1 MTAQIVQTIASELC
15 SIRSPYHA
23 FVHSEGKIVI
33 YNSSAEDEL
42 ATCSL
47 AGHDLTS
54 MVTTDQGI
62 FIGTT
67 KGTYAHIAYE
77 HSGDKHL
84 KTEFHSIKGVKN
96 KPLFVFGGDG
106 ALLCIGTEWE
116 GPLDRMR
123 CGRLAMVGQGEP
135 CFLPLQGVIV
145 AHQFDSRYNRQLLV
159 MELEESAQCQLW
171 IVSFGADHLD
181 LQKKM
186 YTIDRRSTLGDRH
199 EYWTV
204 QAVSREGHVA
214 FINGEILYIVD
225 PMSNSAA
232 MEPLFIENALK
243 ELKWGPVCFT
253 SQKDM
258 FAVYCAISGST
269 ALQICTVSYNE
280 GEWKKHT
287 SFVLDLQDKLEG
299 ATILESSIARD
310 SGDDDNGLVI
320 KLLLESKED
329 ICMLSALFASLRVEA
344 FGDGDPASFELTYTR
359 VSLPL

>member
-1 MTAQIVQTIASELC
+1 
-15 SIRSPYHA
+15 
-23 FVHSEGKIVI
+23 
-33 YNSSAEDEL
+33 
-42 ATCSL
+42 
-47 AGHDLTS
+47 
-54 MVTTDQGI
+54 
-62 FIGTT
+62 
-67 KGTYAHIAYE
+67 
-77 HSGDKHL
+77 
-84 KTEFHSIKGVKN
+84 
-96 KPLFVFGGDG
+96 
-106 ALLCIGTEWE
+106 
-116 GPLDRMR
+116 
-123 CGRLAMVGQGEP
+123 
-135 CFLPLQGVIV
+135 
-145 AHQFDSRYNRQLLV
+145 
-159 MELEESAQCQLW
+159 
-171 IVSFGADHLD
+171 
-181 LQKKM
+181 M

-253 SQKDM
+253 GQKDM

-329 ICMLSALFASLRVEA
+329 ICMLSALF
-344 FGDGDPASFELTYTR
+344 GDPASFELTYTR